1 MDVLTILDMA
11 QHLHIFLFQVRPLTL
26 LSSLLYSAVY
36 FVKGVTKI
44 DHDYKKLVS
53 HISRGMWEILLM
65 LSGLFKEYKVSL
77 IFLKINLLSLSTTSF

>member
-53 HISRGMWEILLM
+53 HIS
-65 LSGLFKEYKVSL
+65 
-77 IFLKINLLSLSTTSF
+77 